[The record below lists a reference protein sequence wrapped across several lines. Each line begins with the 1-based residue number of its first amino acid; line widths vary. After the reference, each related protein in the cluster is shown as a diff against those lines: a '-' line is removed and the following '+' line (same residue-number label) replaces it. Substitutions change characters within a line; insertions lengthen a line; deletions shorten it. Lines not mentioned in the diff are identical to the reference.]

1 MALEYDFTF
10 MIDEIHAALTNDIFN
25 YDRHRLETL
34 GDLIENYKN
43 IISNLDD
50 EYFNN
55 NQEQAKHFAHCSF
68 KIDLFQYFIKSHINV
83 LAHVLGVVTDE

>member
-10 MIDEIHAALTNDIFN
+10 MLDEIHTVLTNDIFN
-25 YDRHRLETL
+25 YDRHKLETL

-43 IISNLDD
+43 ITLNLDD

-55 NQEQAKHFAHCSF
+55 NQEQARHFANCSF
-68 KIDLFQYFIKSHINV
+68 KINLFQYFIKSYINV
-83 LAHVLGVVTDE
+83 LTHVLDVVTDE